1 MRRPWR
7 FGNRVTRFLSLL
19 LSRGSG
25 EGFCVFWRSFIGFV
39 VSLAISIPSAFGQDT
54 AADLVLGQGDF
65 TSNGTNA
72 GSGSTNGIGLNVP
85 FAVAIDRTIV
95 PNRVYVS
102 DYNNNRVLGWAN
114 ISALAN

>member
-1 MRRPWR
+1 
-7 FGNRVTRFLSLL
+7 
-19 LSRGSG
+19 
-25 EGFCVFWRSFIGFV
+25 
-39 VSLAISIPSAFGQDT
+39 
-54 AADLVLGQGDF
+54 
-65 TSNGTNA
+65 
-72 GSGSTNGIGLNVP
+72 VP